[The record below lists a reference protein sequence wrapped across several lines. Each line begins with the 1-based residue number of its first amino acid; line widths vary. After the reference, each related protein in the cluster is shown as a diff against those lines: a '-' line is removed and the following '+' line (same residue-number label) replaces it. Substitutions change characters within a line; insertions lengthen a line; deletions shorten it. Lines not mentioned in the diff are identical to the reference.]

1 MNLDDD
7 IDLNDAIKDGDGGGS
22 KARQDGSKDGGEC
35 QQTPSRNLRDG
46 QASNRVDSERVNMQ
60 KKNEGGDGRDKGYN
74 QKGVDHQGN
83 MSNEFNS
90 INND

>member
-1 MNLDDD
+1 
-7 IDLNDAIKDGDGGGS
+7 
-22 KARQDGSKDGGEC
+22 
-35 QQTPSRNLRDG
+35 
-46 QASNRVDSERVNMQ
+46 MQ